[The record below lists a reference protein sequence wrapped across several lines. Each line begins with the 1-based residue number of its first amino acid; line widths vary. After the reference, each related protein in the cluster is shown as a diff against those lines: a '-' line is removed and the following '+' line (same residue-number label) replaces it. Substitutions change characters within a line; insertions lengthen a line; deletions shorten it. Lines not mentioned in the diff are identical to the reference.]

1 MTRPCQMPNCPGE
14 YEDRK
19 IVRATRFGGQLVVI
33 EGVPAEVCSF
43 CGDTLF
49 TPDTSATLE
58 RFVRTPPQPVA
69 TIPLYRYPATDGASA
84 PADTTLEAT
93 ALVSDAR
100 RE

>member
-1 MTRPCQMPNCPGE
+1 MTRPCHMPNCPGE

-19 IVRATRFGGQLVVI
+19 IVRATRFGGQLIVI

-58 RFVRTPPQPVA
+58 RVVRTPPQPVA
-69 TIPLYRYPATDGASA
+69 MLPLYRYPATDGVSPLADAAS
-84 PADTTLEAT
+84 EAT
-93 ALVSDAR
+93 AHASDAR